1 MDREKTAQKIRNDLK
16 EEKSELKQILNEE
29 LGLFK
34 KDEEVNKQKKEVE
47 SQEVFKFDFNED
59 PDSLAA
65 PQKEKEKKRWWK
77 KPLKKDT
84 AENKPA
90 TKFVIDE

>member
-1 MDREKTAQKIRNDLK
+1 LND
-16 EEKSELKQILNEE
+16 E

-34 KDEEVNKQKKEVE
+34 KDKEVNEEKEEKE
-47 SQEVFKFDFNED
+47 SQEVFKFDFRED

-77 KPLKKDT
+77 KSLKKDT
-84 AENKPA
+84 VENKPA